1 MLLTVV
7 DFATV
12 RPPMRAAALFVLVS
26 AAGLAADPVPTIR
39 PAATSTSEAGRLG
52 AEYFVQKSGASWVYQ
67 LGDGKT
73 RGHVTITAIV
83 DWRAQ
88 FTFSFGKRSGG
99 GHWRALNGV
108 WLERSAARGDVEA
121 VLLPATMTRGTR
133 WTGPSSIERAG
144 TTSSQFE
151 VMALEATVELPTGM
165 TVEHCLA
172 VLETAADGTEPWT
185 HYYAPNV
192 GKVAVLGPAGWFSR
206 LLEFRSGARHAE

>member
-1 MLLTVV
+1 MRVTAFLVV
-7 DFATV
+7 
-12 RPPMRAAALFVLVS
+12 VS
-26 AAGLAADPVPTIR
+26 CWALAADPPPTVR

-73 RGHVTITAIV
+73 RGHVTITGIV

-108 WLERSAARGDVEA
+108 WLERSAARGDTEA

-133 WTGPSSIERAG
+133 WTGPTSIERAG
-144 TTSSQFE
+144 ATGSAFE
-151 VMALEATVELPTGM
+151 VMALEATVELPSGM

-172 VLETAADGTEPWT
+172 VLETAADGSDPWT

-192 GKVAVLGPAGWFSR
+192 GKVAVLSPAGWYSR
-206 LLEFRSGARHAE
+206 LLEFRSGSRHAE